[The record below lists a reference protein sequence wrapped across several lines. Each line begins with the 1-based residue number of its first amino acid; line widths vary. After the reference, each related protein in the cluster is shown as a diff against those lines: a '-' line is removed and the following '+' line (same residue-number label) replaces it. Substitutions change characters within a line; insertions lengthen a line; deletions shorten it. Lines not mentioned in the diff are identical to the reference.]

1 MFSIWVSFNNTLL
14 TNNSIR
20 VVEQVGLEPNPPDCK
35 SSALANYATS
45 PDVIIKTVV
54 YHHLSLWISLSFERV
69 SGYCL
74 NNIRILS
81 FALSDY
87 TNISTSPYNNTQWW
101 GGQESNLRLDKV
113 TVCLNSFLSLL

>member
-1 MFSIWVSFNNTLL
+1 MFPIWVSFNNTLL

-69 SGYCL
+69 SGYYL
-74 NNIRILS
+74 IKS
-81 FALSDY
+81 EYFF
-87 TNISTSPYNNTQWW
+87 SPFRTTPTFQP
-101 GGQESNLRLDKV
+101 SH
-113 TVCLNSFLSLL
+113 LNSHTMVGRVGIEPTFKTKLRFV

>member
-1 MFSIWVSFNNTLL
+1 MFPIWVSFNNTLL

-45 PDVIIKTVV
+45 P
-54 YHHLSLWISLSFERV
+54 LSEYFLFT
-69 SGYCL
+69 
-74 NNIRILS
+74 
-81 FALSDY
+81 LSDY

>member
-1 MFSIWVSFNNTLL
+1 MFPIWVSFNNTLL

-45 PDVIIKTVV
+45 PDVIIKTVA
-54 YHHLSLWISLSFERV
+54 LSPFISLDNERV

-74 NNIRILS
+74 NNIRILF

-87 TNISTSPYNNTQWW
+87 TIISTSPYNNTQWW